1 MKFIGLHII
10 CCCTLCVLDDFFLN
24 LVNGYFLVSI
34 SRFNNSNMGNNFRFI
49 GLDVLADAKRESK
62 DSGAFKVPK
71 EKRFSSLSSIDV
83 EERCDWSDTVEND
96 IPSSSLDHSHRHYRG
111 SHSEEVSHTGG

>member
-1 MKFIGLHII
+1 MF
-10 CCCTLCVLDDFFLN
+10 VLGDFFLN